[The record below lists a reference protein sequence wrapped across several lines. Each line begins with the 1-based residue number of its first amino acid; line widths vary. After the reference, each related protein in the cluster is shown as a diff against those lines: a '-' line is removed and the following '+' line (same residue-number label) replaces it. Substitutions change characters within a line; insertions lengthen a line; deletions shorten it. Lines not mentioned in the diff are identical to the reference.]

1 MAADRFKHESLQDAT
16 SIVKYLDA
24 LGVGFSNGAIKFSY
38 DDQEFVINP
47 QGLVNLEVEA
57 KRKHGDI
64 KLNLKF
70 KWSEDME
77 PPREA
82 REPLSIEPVEG

>member
-1 MAADRFKHESLQDAT
+1 MASDRFKHESLQDT
-16 SIVKYLDA
+16 KSIVKYLDA

-38 DDQEFVINP
+38 DDREFVINP

-57 KRKHGDI
+57 RRKHEEI

-70 KWSEDME
+70 KWSEKKG
-77 PPREA
+77 PPSEKQ
-82 REPLSIEPVEG
+82 EPLSIKPVDV